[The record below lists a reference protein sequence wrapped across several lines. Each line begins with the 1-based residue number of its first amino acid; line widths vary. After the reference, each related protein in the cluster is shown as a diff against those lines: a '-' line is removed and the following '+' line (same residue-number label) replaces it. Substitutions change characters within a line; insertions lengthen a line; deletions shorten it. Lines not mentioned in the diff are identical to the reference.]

1 MERQRGADLRGGVSN
16 LADKRSCMRKG
27 STDYFVAGRSYF
39 LSMTARF

>member
-1 MERQRGADLRGGVSN
+1 VLTLRGGVSN
-16 LADKRSCMRKG
+16 LADKKLYADG